1 MVTGTVQSS
10 AEHQPV
16 PSRARRVDMETLVG
30 DILLGGVL
38 LSMLLTVTGMVWHW
52 ATTGHLQVEYS
63 LVAVNL
69 VQFMLADAKGLT
81 SGSIRPQLLISAG
94 IAVLM
99 LTPYVR
105 VLASMAYFA
114 LAGRNWKYTLFTGL
128 VLSILTYTLLLR

>member
-1 MVTGTVQSS
+1 VTGTVQSS
-10 AEHQPV
+10 EEHQPA
-16 PSRARRVDMETLVG
+16 PRRARPVDMETLVG
-30 DILLGGVL
+30 DILLGGVMV
-38 LSMLLTVTGMVWHW
+38 SMLLTVTGMAWHW

-63 LVAVNL
+63 LVGVNL
-69 VQFMLADAKGLT
+69 VQFMLADVRGLT

>member
-1 MVTGTVQSS
+1 VTRTVQST
-10 AEHQPV
+10 EDHQPV
-16 PSRARRVDMETLVG
+16 PSGARRVDMETLVG
-30 DILLGGVL
+30 DILLGGVM

-52 ATTGHLQVEYS
+52 VTTGHLQVEYS
-63 LVAVNL
+63 LVGVNL
-69 VQFMLADAKGLT
+69 IQFMLTDVQGLT

>member
-1 MVTGTVQSS
+1 MTGTVE
-10 AEHQPV
+10 ANKERQPGTG
-16 PSRARRVDMETLVG
+16 RARRVDMETLVG
-30 DILLGGVL
+30 DILLGGVM
-38 LSMLLTVTGMVWHW
+38 LSMLLTVTGMASHW

-63 LVAVNL
+63 LVGVNL
-69 VQFMLADAKGLT
+69 IQFILADAEGLA
-81 SGSIRPQLLISAG
+81 SKSIRPQLLISAG